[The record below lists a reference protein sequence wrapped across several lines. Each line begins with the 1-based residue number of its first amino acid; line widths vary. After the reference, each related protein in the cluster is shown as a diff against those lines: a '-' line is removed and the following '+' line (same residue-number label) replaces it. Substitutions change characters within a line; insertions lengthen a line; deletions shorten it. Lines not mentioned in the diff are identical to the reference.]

1 MVSAE
6 TVEYQIR
13 PGFDEKF
20 KRQEIEQ
27 TIRALLDEKL
37 EGREYKDAEA
47 QTLMEN
53 IIKETLDALQDMKM
67 SPRFKYIVDVKY
79 GENRGQGKKT
89 SF

>member
-27 TIRALLDEKL
+27 TIRAGEVKL
-37 EGREYKDAEA
+37 K
-47 QTLMEN
+47 
-53 IIKETLDALQDMKM
+53 
-67 SPRFKYIVDVKY
+67 RFTYRISV
-79 GENRGQGKKT
+79 E
-89 SF
+89 FE